1 MKRLIAS
8 ILSLALLFA
17 LCACAP
23 AQQEDNEVVDGA
35 ETEESEQLQPDG
47 EGAVENDENAPAAE
61 GEEEKK
67 EEDNKGGLTVSGTP
81 SKNDNNTSSS
91 TGGGLKVETED
102 VPVIEGEKVEIVPVT
117 PAPDTTQKP
126 QENQQASA
134 TVAQTLL
141 KDFKSRVN
149 SNPGASAETIAN
161 GLLSNSVI
169 KFDGGVVP
177 VEPGL
182 LTGFDNAEI
191 KGFSEGAMFA
201 PMIGTIPFVGYV
213 FTLDAG
219 TNAADFVATLK
230 KNANPRWNICT
241 EAEETVADSA
251 GNKVFFVMS
260 LREMTE

>member
-8 ILSLALLFA
+8 VLSLAMLFA
-17 LCACAP
+17 LGACAP
-23 AQQEDNEVVDGA
+23 AQEENDEAVDGVQV
-35 ETEESEQLQPDG
+35 EEPENVQPEG
-47 EGAVENDENAPAAE
+47 ENTASDENAPAAE

-67 EEDNKGGLTVSGTP
+67 EEGNKGGLTVSGST
-81 SKNDNNTSSS
+81 SSNKNDKTTSSS
-91 TGGGLKVETED
+91 GGGLKVETED

-117 PAPDTTQKP
+117 PAPEATQKP
-126 QENQQASA
+126 QNNQAASA
-134 TVAQTLL
+134 TVAQSLL
-141 KDFKSRVN
+141 KDFKSRAN
-149 SNPGASAETIAN
+149 SGANAEAIAN

-169 KFDGGVVP
+169 KFSGGVVP
-177 VEPGL
+177 VEPGM

-213 FTLDAG
+213 FTLAEG
-219 TNAADFVATLK
+219 TNASDFVATLK

-241 EAEETVADSA
+241 EAEETVAESV

-260 LREMTE
+260 PREMTE